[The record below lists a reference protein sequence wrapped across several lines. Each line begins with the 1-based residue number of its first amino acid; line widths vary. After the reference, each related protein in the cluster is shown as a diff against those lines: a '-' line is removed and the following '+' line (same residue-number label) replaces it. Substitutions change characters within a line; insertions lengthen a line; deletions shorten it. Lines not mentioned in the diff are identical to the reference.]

1 MRLINF
7 KYKLQC
13 SKLELVPSLP
23 IFLCSVLLFISL
35 IFTQSHCKVSMNTQT
50 ELLKWVQKDEA
61 TQRSKTKKFISQV
74 EGPGVGSSFF
84 SFADMHNT
92 EIDC

>member
-1 MRLINF
+1 
-7 KYKLQC
+7 
-13 SKLELVPSLP
+13 
-23 IFLCSVLLFISL
+23 
-35 IFTQSHCKVSMNTQT
+35 MNSQT
-50 ELLKWVQKDEA
+50 EFLKWVQKDKA

-74 EGPGVGSSFF
+74 EGPGVGSSFS